1 MKEVMKALEL
11 AGVKFEIFQ
20 IFVNV
25 FQCGRGVFFEFSNF
39 FCLTGGFQ
47 CLHYLFHETL
57 HLSSEVLEAFGCD
70 WSGCLET
77 ATIDNVNY
85 LACATFFQIISGF
98 FSRSICSFQLD
109 DIGALGRKRTG
120 NFDEAGLSGKIS
132 DVVCVGGHLISS
144 NNALVDLHFVVFV
157 FIKSNKLTPVYS
169 CSEEILLA
177 VLAPSF

>member
-25 FQCGRGVFFEFSNF
+25 FQCGCGVFFELSNF
-39 FCLTGGFQ
+39 FCLTGGFE
-47 CLHYLFHETL
+47 CLHYLFRETL

-70 WSGCLET
+70 WSGCLEA

-98 FSRSICSFQLD
+98 KDFRAQMKGFM
-109 DIGALGRKRTG
+109 K
-120 NFDEAGLSGKIS
+120 
-132 DVVCVGGHLISS
+132 
-144 NNALVDLHFVVFV
+144 
-157 FIKSNKLTPVYS
+157 
-169 CSEEILLA
+169 
-177 VLAPSF
+177 